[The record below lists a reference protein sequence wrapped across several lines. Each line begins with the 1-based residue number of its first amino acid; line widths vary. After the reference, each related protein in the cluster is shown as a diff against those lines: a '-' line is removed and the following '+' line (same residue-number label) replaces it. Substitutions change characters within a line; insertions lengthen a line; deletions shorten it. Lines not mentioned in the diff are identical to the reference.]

1 MPTAFPFRAVIFDMD
16 GVIVDTE
23 AAYIVEQRVFL
34 DEHGIDVPTEELN
47 AMVGTSHQTFVN
59 ALVDWWERGG
69 YGTFTPDEAY
79 ARFEEWSSRY
89 VYHYR
94 DLLNPGVVETLD
106 ELARAAC
113 ASRSPRRHA
122 WTTSSTCSASAA
134 SPTASR

>member
-47 AMVGTSHQTFVN
+47 AMVGTSHETFVN
-59 ALVDWWERGG
+59 ALVDWC
-69 YGTFTPDEAY
+69 TPTRPTPASRSG
-79 ARFEEWSSRY
+79 AAVTSTTTATCSTPVSSTPSTSWA
-89 VYHYR
+89 V
-94 DLLNPGVVETLD
+94 
-106 ELARAAC
+106 AAC
-113 ASRSPRRHA
+113 ASRSPRRRA
-122 WTTSSTCSASAA
+122 WTTSSTCSASEA